1 MTEPVAVTQETF
13 EAEVLRATMPVLV
26 DFWAAWCAPCRMVAP
41 VVDEIAGERAEQLKV
56 AKVDVDE
63 SPQIATRF
71 GIMSIPTLILF
82 KDGQPVEQ
90 MVGYVPKDR
99 LMERVE
105 PYLQA
110 RF

>member
-13 EAEVLRATMPVLV
+13 EVEVLRATMPVLV

-41 VVDEIAGERAEQLKV
+41 VVDEIAGERADQLKV
-56 AKVDVDE
+56 AKVDVDK
-63 SPQIATRF
+63 SPQIATQF

-82 KDGQPVEQ
+82 KDGAPVEQ